1 MIFLWDNIR
10 QLQTERAIA
19 KWSYV
24 VGVDVPSHVAVGDKL
39 SIDVAANLT
48 VPPAV
53 VDVNDADHVP
63 LKKEKGRHEIKII
76 CFILFYC
83 TVNDLSEFVIL
94 KETVALLMRQ
104 LSKP

>member
-1 MIFLWDNIR
+1 MPR
-10 QLQTERAIA
+10 
-19 KWSYV
+19 
-24 VGVDVPSHVAVGDKL
+24 HVAVGDKL
-39 SIDVAANLT
+39 SIDVAADLT

-63 LKKEKGRHEIKII
+63 LKKETGQHEIKINL
-76 CFILFYC
+76 FILFYS

-94 KETVALLMRQ
+94 KETNGYHCQVALLIQQ

>member
-1 MIFLWDNIR
+1 MIFLRENIR

-24 VGVDVPSHVAVGDKL
+24 VGVDVPRHVAVGDKL
-39 SIDVAANLT
+39 SIDVAADLT

-63 LKKEKGRHEIKII
+63 LKKKKAQ
-76 CFILFYC
+76 
-83 TVNDLSEFVIL
+83 N
-94 KETVALLMRQ
+94 
-104 LSKP
+104 

>member
-1 MIFLWDNIR
+1 M
-10 QLQTERAIA
+10 
-19 KWSYV
+19 
-24 VGVDVPSHVAVGDKL
+24 PSHVAVGDKL
-39 SIDVAANLT
+39 SIDVAADLT

-63 LKKEKGRHEIKII
+63 LKKEKGQHEITII
-76 CFILFYC
+76 CFILLYC

-94 KETVALLMRQ
+94 KETDRYHCQVALLIQQ